1 MRNRFRVFLFFCIA
15 VLIVT
20 PVFAQDE
27 AGISTEEGLS
37 APQNVTLDFKD
48 ADIQN
53 VLKIISYKSGVNI
66 VTTPDVVGSVTI
78 RLVDVPWD
86 RALDVILKTYG
97 YGYERQSNIIL
108 VTKMENIS
116 KIQSEEPLK
125 TEIFHLKF
133 LDAQDAQKV
142 IIPLLSPRGKISI
155 LYARGQKGWQFGTF
169 KIGAED
175 AGGEG
180 LVRETADKG
189 ATETISIEKTAAG
202 DFVSRKADFNPSV
215 KSRILVITDT
225 VASLERIRTE
235 ILPRID
241 KKPKQVLIETRLME
255 VNEDDLRD
263 LGVDWGIGSITQVES
278 STLTT
283 QASQNSAMGV
293 QSLGS
298 QVTPSL
304 FGPESSGIGA
314 TEPFNAGL
322 EFVFQ
327 KLTGTKFEAIVHA
340 LEENVDTNTLSAPR
354 ILTLD
359 NQEASILVGYHT
371 PILKSIVTA
380 GDSSGTGAT
389 VTQDLD
395 YYQEIGIRLNVV
407 PQINDDGYIN
417 MIVHPSVTSSTSSIT
432 ATSTAGSETTS
443 TSYPIIDVREAQTQ
457 VLIKDGETI
466 VIGGLLK
473 DVQS

>member
-15 VLIVT
+15 VLIVI

-27 AGISTEEGLS
+27 TGISTEEGLS
-37 APQNVTLDFKD
+37 AAQNVTLDFKD

-97 YGYERQSNIIL
+97 YGYERQANIIL

-116 KIQSEEPLK
+116 KIQSEEPLT

-133 LDAQDAQKV
+133 LDAQDAQK
-142 IIPLLSPRGKISI
+142 ILIPLMSPRGKISV

-180 LVRETADKG
+180 LVREAADRG

-235 ILPRID
+235 ILPVVD

-263 LGVDWGIGSITQVES
+263 LGVDWGIGSITQAES

-283 QASQNSAMGV
+283 EALKGGKIGLGV
-293 QSLGS
+293 QSLGA
-298 QVTPSL
+298 QATPSV
-304 FGPESSGIGA
+304 FGPKSTEINA
-314 TEPFNAGL
+314 IEPFDAGL

-327 KLTGTKFEAIVHA
+327 KLSGTKFEAIIHA
-340 LEENVDTNTLSAPR
+340 LEENTSTNTLSAPR

-359 NQEASILVGYHT
+359 NQEAAILVGYHT
-371 PILKSIVTA
+371 PILKSTVTA
-380 GDSSGTGAT
+380 GDSGSGTGAT
-389 VTQDLD
+389 ITQDLD

-407 PQINDDGYIN
+407 PQINQDGYIN
-417 MIVHPSVTSSTSSIT
+417 MIVHPSV
-432 ATSTAGSETTS
+432 
-443 TSYPIIDVREAQTQ
+443 
-457 VLIKDGETI
+457 
-466 VIGGLLK
+466 
-473 DVQS
+473 